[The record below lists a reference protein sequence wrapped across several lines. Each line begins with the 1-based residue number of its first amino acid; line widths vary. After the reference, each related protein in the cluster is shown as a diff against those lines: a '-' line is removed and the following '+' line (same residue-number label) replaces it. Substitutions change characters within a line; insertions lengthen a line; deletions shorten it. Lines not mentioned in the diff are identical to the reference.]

1 MSLTPICDFVNKYL
15 RSGTLRAHM
24 PGHKGLG
31 GFGAEADITEIAGA
45 DELYEPEGIIR
56 ESEKIAARLFGAGK
70 TLYSAE
76 GSSLS
81 IRAMLYLLLLNA
93 KQQEKR
99 ERYFLLAVRNAHI
112 SLVSACSLLDLDIE
126 WLWPEDASLLNCP
139 VDPRALDEKLAGMT
153 EKPIAVYLTS
163 PDYLGNVQNIR
174 DIALV
179 CHWHGVL
186 LAVDNAHGAYLRFLE
201 NDLHPI
207 TLGADIC
214 CDSAHKTLPC
224 LTGAGY
230 LHISRYAL
238 FLAENAERAMALFAS
253 TSPSYLILQ
262 SLDRANE
269 YLSSGYREALRSF
282 VPKLDALKERL
293 AAKGFSLVGSE
304 KLKLTLA
311 PKGFGYTGTELAA
324 FLREN
329 GIECEAADP
338 DYTVLMLTPETGEE
352 GLLRIEKAFGLLER
366 REASTEQPPALPR
379 PERIMTVREAVLSPQ
394 QRLSA
399 ERAFGRIM
407 GNGYCGCPPAVPIV
421 VPGERID
428 EAALRCMRYYGFS
441 ACTVVK

>member
-1 MSLTPICDFVNKYL
+1 MSLTPICDFVNKY
-15 RSGTLRAHM
+15 RESGTLRAHM

-45 DELYEPEGIIR
+45 DELYESEGIIR
-56 ESEKIAARLFGAGK
+56 ESEAIAARIFGTGR

-81 IRAMLYLLLLNA
+81 IRAMLYLLLLHA
-93 KQQEKR
+93 KHVEKR
-99 ERYFLLAVRNAHI
+99 ERYFVLAARNAHI
-112 SLVSACSLLDLDIE
+112 SLVSACSLLGLDIE
-126 WLWPEDASLLNCP
+126 WIWPEDASLLSCP
-139 VDPRALDEKLAGMT
+139 VDPRALDEKLAEMT

-163 PDYLGNVQNIR
+163 PDYLGNLQNVR

-179 CHWHGVL
+179 CHWHGIP

-201 NDLHPI
+201 TDLHPI

-230 LHISRYAL
+230 LHISRYAPA
-238 FLAENAERAMALFAS
+238 LAENAERAMALFAS

-269 YLSSGYREALRSF
+269 YLSNGYREKLADF
-282 VPKLDALKERL
+282 VLELDALRERL
-293 AAKGFSLVGSE
+293 IVKGFSLVGSE

-311 PKGFGYTGTELAA
+311 PKSYGYTGEELAA

-338 DYTVLMLTPETGEE
+338 DHTVLMLTPETGEE
-352 GLLRIEKAFGLLER
+352 GLARIENALGLLGR
-366 REASTEQPPALPR
+366 REAIKDIPPVLPR
-379 PERIMTVREAVLSPQ
+379 PEKVMTVREAVLSPQ
-394 QRLSA
+394 QRIPA
-399 ERAFGRIM
+399 GKAFGRIM
-407 GNGYCGCPPAVPIV
+407 GNGYCGCPPAVPVV
-421 VPGERID
+421 VPGERIG
-428 EAALRCMRYYGFS
+428 EAAIKCMKYYGFS
-441 ACTVVK
+441 SCTVVE